1 MFYNCKG
8 LTTLDVSS
16 FNTEAVEDVSDMF
29 HDCESL
35 TTIYCDETWTTE
47 MSINMFKNCK
57 NIKGGTDGTVT
68 YDDERIDIMMAN
80 PTTGYFTK
88 KKSIAI
94 DTPVANNKAE
104 TAYKGIYTLEGMRL
118 GNDFD
123 RLPAGIYIVN
133 GEKVM
138 KQ

>member
-35 TTIYCDETWTTE
+35 TTIFCDETWTTE

-68 YDDERIDIMMAN
+68 YDDQRIDIMMAN

-118 GNDFD
+118 GDDFD
-123 RLPAGIYIVN
+123 RIPAGIYIVN